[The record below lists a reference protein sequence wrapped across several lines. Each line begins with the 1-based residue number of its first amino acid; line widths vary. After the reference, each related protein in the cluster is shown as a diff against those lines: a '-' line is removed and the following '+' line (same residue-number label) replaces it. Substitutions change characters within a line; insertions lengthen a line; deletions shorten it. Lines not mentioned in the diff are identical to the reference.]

1 MTIEL
6 YRSDSAG
13 GATPAEP
20 TPKSPPLIGLR
31 VLLAEDD
38 PLNAMVVRLILTRN
52 GASVHHVP
60 DGAQAVRLAAE
71 ARFDCAVF
79 DVRMPHLTGP
89 QAAAAIRRNP
99 AAPDDL
105 PIIALTANN
114 SPADRDHCLAAGMDV
129 FLTKPVCETT
139 LLEAIVQLCAAT
151 AHRSSVSERGTDLSS
166 TG

>member
-1 MTIEL
+1 MAIK
-6 YRSDSAG
+6 RHSSDSPASAAPAG
-13 GATPAEP
+13 PAPEA
-20 TPKSPPLIGLR
+20 LRLAGLR

-71 ARFDCAVF
+71 LRFDCAVF

-89 QAAAAIRRNP
+89 QAAAAIRRDP
-99 AAPDDL
+99 GAPHAL

-114 SPADRDHCLAAGMDV
+114 SKADRDHCLAAGMDI
-129 FLTKPVCETT
+129 FLTKPVSEAT
-139 LLEAIVQLCAAT
+139 LIGAIVQLCAAMGHNST
-151 AHRSSVSERGTDLSS
+151 AVGRDAERSGA
-166 TG
+166 G

>member
-1 MTIEL
+1 MTIDL

-20 TPKSPPLIGLR
+20 APISLPLFGLR

-60 DGAQAVRLAAE
+60 NGVQAVRLAAE
-71 ARFDCAVF
+71 VHFDCAVF

-89 QAAAAIRRNP
+89 QAAAVIRRNP

-129 FLTKPVCETT
+129 FLTKPVCETS
-139 LLEAIVQLCAAT
+139 LIEAIVQLCAAT
-151 AHRSSVSERGTDLSS
+151 AHRSSGSGRGADRSN

>member
-1 MTIEL
+1 MVIE
-6 YRSDSAG
+6 RHPSDGTASA
-13 GATPAEP
+13 APAGPAPEA
-20 TPKSPPLIGLR
+20 LRLAGLR

-71 ARFDCAVF
+71 LRFDCAVF

-89 QAAAAIRRNP
+89 QAAAAIRRDP
-99 AAPDDL
+99 GAPNAL

-114 SPADRDHCLAAGMDV
+114 SPADRDHCLAAGMDM
-129 FLTKPVCETT
+129 FLTKPVCEAT
-139 LLEAIVQLCAAT
+139 LIGVIAHLCAAMAHTST
-151 AHRSSVSERGTDLSS
+151 AGGRDADRSS